1 MAMYNNIFTKQ
12 TQEYTRKCRTADVE
26 RIERAILLISERI
39 QRPSQG
45 PVSKAQ
51 AEAKEE
57 LLRVRLAQMILN
69 LDPDF
74 EPAANNGGENGTIYE
89 TDSSKRQSRISMGS
103 AEVPMDDKYYGQ
115 V

>member
-1 MAMYNNIFTKQ
+1 
-12 TQEYTRKCRTADVE
+12 VE

-74 EPAANNGGENGTIYE
+74 EPATSGGGNGTLYDA
-89 TDSSKRQSRISMGS
+89 DSSKRQSRISMGS
-103 AEVPMDDKYYGQ
+103 AEVPMDDEYYGQ
-115 V
+115 VKPEQINENCNKMFRVEKFNL